1 MVGRIYRALQCTQ
14 HIASKRHP
22 APSLTV
28 TLYNVTGEKIA
39 DELSIPVD
47 TGYEGGIMVT
57 SKFYESF
64 LIGEL
69 PRDLWRTYRTL
80 AGTIIMRASRAVVE
94 VANLRLETFVETPLY
109 GEGKMLIGR
118 EVLNELTIIM
128 DGKRK
133 ETCIAAD

>member
-1 MVGRIYRALQCTQ
+1 MVGRVYRVLQCTE

-28 TLYNVTGEKIA
+28 TLYNITGEKIA

-47 TGYEGGIMVT
+47 TGYEGPIMVT
-57 SKFYESF
+57 SNFYKSF

-69 PRDLWRTYRTL
+69 PRSLWRTYRTL
-80 AGTIIMRASRAVVE
+80 SGTIIMRASRAVVN
-94 VANLRLETFVETPLY
+94 VANRRIETFVETPLY

-118 EVLNELTIIM
+118 EILNELTIII
-128 DGKRK
+128 DGKRR